1 MLQSTYN
8 PPGDYGLD
16 LVYCDDV
23 LLIVNK
29 PAGLLSV
36 PGRGADKADNL
47 TTRVQKEFPGSFS
60 VHRLDMGTSG
70 LLVFAR
76 NQDMHRR
83 LSLLFRERRVN
94 KRYVALV
101 AGHVGLAAGEV
112 DLPLVSDWPNRP
124 RQKVDFTSG
133 KPSLTRYRLLEYAEI
148 PIPAYMQQ
156 DMRGVGTS
164 RVELEPLTGRTH
176 QLRVHM
182 AAIGHPIIGDQLY
195 GETAGFKAERLL
207 LHSRFLSFIHPL
219 SGEQLAMTCEP
230 PF

>member
-1 MLQSTYN
+1 VLQSTYN
-8 PPGDYGLD
+8 PPSDSGLD
-16 LVYCDDV
+16 LVYSDNA
-23 LLIVNK
+23 LLILNK

-70 LLVFAR
+70 LLVFAL
-76 NQDMHRR
+76 NKDIHRK
-83 LSLLFRERRVN
+83 LSLLFRERLVK

-101 AGHVGLAAGEV
+101 AGHVGFVAGEV

-133 KPSLTRYRLLEYAEI
+133 KRSLTRYRLLEHLQITIQSSVNHDKHCIA
-148 PIPAYMQQ
+148 A
-156 DMRGVGTS
+156 S
-164 RVELEPLTGRTH
+164 RVELEPVTGRTH

-182 AAIGHPIIGDQLY
+182 TALGHPIVGDGLY
-195 GETAGFKAERLL
+195 GERTCRTAGRML
-207 LHSRFLSFIHPL
+207 LHSRLLSFPHPL
-219 SGEQLAMTCEP
+219 SGKQLTLTSEP

>member
-1 MLQSTYN
+1 VHHLTYN
-8 PPGDYGLD
+8 PPCNSGLD
-16 LVYCDDV
+16 LVYCDDS

-47 TTRVQKEFPGSFS
+47 TTRVQNEFSGSFS

-76 NQDMHRR
+76 SKDMHRR
-83 LSLLFRERRVN
+83 LSLLFREHRVN
-94 KRYVALV
+94 KRYVAV
-101 AGHVGLAAGEV
+101 VEGHVEIATGEV

-124 RQKVDFTSG
+124 RQKVDFTTG
-133 KPSLTRYRLLEYAEI
+133 KPSLTRYRLQEHMQITI
-148 PIPAYMQQ
+148 PSSVHHDKYCFAA
-156 DMRGVGTS
+156 S
-164 RVELEPLTGRTH
+164 RVELEPVTGRTH

-182 AAIGHPIIGDQLY
+182 AALGHPVVGDGLY
-195 GETAGFKAERLL
+195 GEGVCRLAGRML
-207 LHSRFLSFIHPL
+207 LHSRLLIFPHPL
-219 SGEQLAMTCEP
+219 SGKQLTLACES